1 MTMIALLA
9 DSRAEM
15 INGGRRR
22 RSTSIEFTSVDV
34 GQANI
39 GAALAF
45 RGRAELNQENN
56 AAVIILG

>member
-1 MTMIALLA
+1 
-9 DSRAEM
+9 M
-15 INGGRRR
+15 INGGLHR

-45 RGRAELNQENN
+45 KGRAELIQENN
-56 AAVIILG
+56 AAVKILG